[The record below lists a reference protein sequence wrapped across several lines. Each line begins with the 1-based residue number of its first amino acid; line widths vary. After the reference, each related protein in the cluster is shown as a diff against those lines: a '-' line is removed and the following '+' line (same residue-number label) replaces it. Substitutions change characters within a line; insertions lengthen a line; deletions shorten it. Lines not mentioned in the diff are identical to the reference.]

1 MGFNTQEGQE
11 SNTPQGREVR
21 SNRGLFSWG
30 CRPFLEDLSD
40 KLSAKCWLCVPDRA
54 LLSPR
59 SPHPAHTLVPG
70 VETGAGV
77 EKNVEEKERIHSYLA
92 LLFFFNPLL
101 GFPLGATGV
110 VDPAVRMSD

>member
-1 MGFNTQEGQE
+1 MRSVGCASQIVLCYHPGPP
-11 SNTPQGREVR
+11 TPLTLSG
-21 SNRGLFSWG
+21 SW
-30 CRPFLEDLSD
+30 
-40 KLSAKCWLCVPDRA
+40 
-54 LLSPR
+54 
-59 SPHPAHTLVPG
+59 G